1 MAKKTP
7 EAARATYELILDA
20 AERVFCDKGVSQA
33 SLCDI
38 ASAAGVTRGA
48 IYGHFKNKID
58 VFNRMHERVHLP
70 IERLAEE
77 ATSPQEPDP
86 LGRLRALLVKVLQ
99 ETASDP
105 RQRRVLEILYHKCE
119 MTPELG
125 PLVARQKDLR
135 AQALDHL
142 ERFCANAVARS
153 QLPAAI
159 DCRRAAVGLHAYM
172 TGLIAN
178 WLLAPESFEL
188 STEAEALVDVYL
200 ASLAGGRPPQGA
212 GT

>member
-70 IERLAEE
+70 IERIAEE

-86 LGRLRALLVKVLQ
+86 LGRLRGLLIKVLQ

-125 PLVARQKDLR
+125 PLVARQKGLR

-153 QLPAAI
+153 QLPATI
-159 DCRRAAVGLHAYM
+159 DCRRAAIGLHAYM

-200 ASLAGGRPPQGA
+200 ASLASGRPSSEA
-212 GT
+212 G